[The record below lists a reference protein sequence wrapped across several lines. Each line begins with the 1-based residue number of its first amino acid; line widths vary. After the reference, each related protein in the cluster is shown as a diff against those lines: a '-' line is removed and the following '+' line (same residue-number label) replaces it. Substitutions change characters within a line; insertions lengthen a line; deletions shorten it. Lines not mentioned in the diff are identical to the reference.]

1 MNRAEIKNN
10 IKSVTPLLK
19 VQEVI
24 LERLKEND
32 KANEYLPQYILQIEG
47 DIDRALFEQN
57 WEISV
62 SRHDILRSVL
72 VKVNTKSPRVVILK
86 KKELCFYYYDN
97 SEIESIEKLK
107 S

>member
-32 KANEYLPQYILQIEG
+32 KANEYLPQYLLQIEG
-47 DIDRALFEQN
+47 DIDRALSL
-57 WEISV
+57 I
-62 SRHDILRSVL
+62 HI
-72 VKVNTKSPRVVILK
+72 
-86 KKELCFYYYDN
+86 
-97 SEIESIEKLK
+97 
-107 S
+107 